1 LRALQTGKNYSNF
14 FPSNFIKKKRKKEEK
29 RKHER
34 EQRFSLSLSLSLSRA
49 HEKSRFETT
58 NAFSGCV
65 YIYARVRMR
74 VR

>member
-34 EQRFSLSLSLSLSRA
+34 EQRFSLSLSLSRA

-65 YIYARVRMR
+65 YIYARVSMR

>member
-34 EQRFSLSLSLSLSRA
+34 EQRFSLSLSLSLA

>member
-34 EQRFSLSLSLSLSRA
+34 EQRFSLSLSLSRA